1 MKLFFIL
8 VAVLIGLWWWK
19 QRGKSK
25 SPQANAASKPS
36 PTPQVT
42 MLKCGVCGVHVPD
55 NEALA
60 GQRGAYCGAEHR
72 RQAEGF

>member
-1 MKLFFIL
+1 MKFFFFL
-8 VAVLIGLWWWK
+8 VAVLIALWWWK

-25 SPQANAASKPS
+25 TTQPTATPQAGQP
-36 PTPQVT
+36 PQVT

-55 NEALA
+55 TEALA